1 MLQSI
6 FDFGQTR
13 STFWQKCDKG
23 LLDEQNELLEH
34 EFLVGSKE
42 RLIKKKFLVMSQ
54 NAIFRVSVQDLKQ
67 APLMTM
73 HVQFI
78 ETSADNFVQLNSD
91 EQLFGFHLSYQ
102 GKSLEIFTP
111 DKQNYDIWKS
121 HFRRFAILKNFHE
134 AFSVSKMIG
143 KGSFAKVYSAIK
155 KENNI
160 QYAIKAFSKIFMSQ
174 QSKGIESL
182 LNEIKLMR
190 KLNHPNIVKLYEVHE
205 TTNSIYFVLD
215 MIQGGELLQRVRETG
230 FLPAE
235 TMQKLAFN
243 LISALSHM
251 HENRII
257 HRDLKPEN
265 LLLRSTENNYEIIL
279 ADFGLATNL
288 DEEPLFK
295 RCGTP
300 GFVAPEILEY
310 IDGSEFYSDKCDV
323 FSAGIIF
330 YLLITGNT
338 PFVGNDQKSILK
350 NNKQCEIDFKEHH
363 FKLAPIQMQDLIQSM
378 LQKKVSYRLS
388 SQECMRHPYFKQL
401 VKEYQVQIDKYQNNL
416 LGYSELK
423 NAIKIGTQELE
434 QRSPLNFN
442 SSESISSNI
451 SQNRQDQ
458 RKSSIIVGA
467 SKFSQYSAKLSK
479 QNSREIAD
487 IPLKQE
493 PRKPRDLH
501 RLALTNSQLKQI
513 ANNQFENVEDP
524 TAEDCNV
531 GIMVRQYN
539 STRQIRIPD
548 NTLKIKECNT
558 PTMQKQL

>member
-6 FDFGQTR
+6 FDFGQTT
-13 STFWQKCDKG
+13 STFWQQCDKA

-54 NAIFRVSVQDLKQ
+54 DSIFRISLSNLKR
-67 APLMTM
+67 APLLTM

-78 ETSADNFVQLNSD
+78 EASSDNFVQLNSD
-91 EQLFGFHLSYQ
+91 EQLYGFHLSYQ
-102 GKSLEIFTP
+102 GKSLEIFTA
-111 DKQNYDIWKS
+111 DKINYDIWKS
-121 HFRRFAILKNFHE
+121 HFKRFTILDNFHE
-134 AFSVSKMIG
+134 AYSVSKMIG
-143 KGSFAKVYSAIK
+143 KGSFAKVYQATK
-155 KENNI
+155 KENNN
-160 QYAIKAFSKIFMSQ
+160 QYAIKAFSKAYMQQ
-174 QSKGIESL
+174 QSKGIESM

-205 TTNSIYFVLD
+205 TTNSVYFVLD

-300 GFVAPEILEY
+300 GFVAPEILDY
-310 IDGSEFYSDKCDV
+310 IDGQEFYTDKCDV

-338 PFVGNDQKSILK
+338 PFIGTDQKSILK

-401 VKEYQVQIDKYQNNL
+401 VKEYKVQIDKYQNNL
-416 LGYSELK
+416 LGYQEIQ
-423 NAIKIGTQELE
+423 NARKIGTQDLE

-442 SSESISSNI
+442 SSDSISSNI

-458 RKSSIIVGA
+458 RKSSIVVGA
-467 SKFSQYSAKLSK
+467 SKFSQYSARLSK
-479 QNSREIAD
+479 QNSREISD

-493 PRKPRDLH
+493 PKKARDLH

-513 ANNQFENVEDP
+513 ALNQFDNVEDP

-531 GIMVRQYN
+531 GVMVRQYN

-558 PTMQKQL
+558 PTMQKQQ

>member
-6 FDFGQTR
+6 FDFGQTT
-13 STFWQKCDKG
+13 STFWKQCDKA

-54 NAIFRVSVQDLKQ
+54 DSLFRVSLSNLKK
-67 APLMTM
+67 APLLTM

-78 ETSADNFVQLNSD
+78 EASSDNFVQLNSD
-91 EQLFGFHLSYQ
+91 EQLLGFHLSYQ
-102 GKSLEIFTP
+102 GKSLEIFTA
-111 DKQNYDIWKS
+111 DKISYDIWKS
-121 HFRRFAILKNFHE
+121 HFKRFAILDNFHE
-134 AFSVSKMIG
+134 AFQVSKMIG
-143 KGSFAKVYSAIK
+143 KGSFAKVYQATK
-155 KENNI
+155 KETNT
-160 QYAIKAFSKIFMSQ
+160 QYAIKAFSKAYMQ
-174 QSKGIESL
+174 QQAKGIESM
-182 LNEIKLMR
+182 LNEIKIMR
-190 KLNHPNIVKLYEVHE
+190 RLNHPNIVKLYEVHE
-205 TTNSIYFVLD
+205 TANSVYFVLD
-215 MIQGGELLQRVRETG
+215 MIQGGELLSRVRETG

-235 TMQKLAFN
+235 TVQKLAFN
-243 LISALSHM
+243 LVSALSHM
-251 HENRII
+251 HENRVI

-288 DEEPLFK
+288 DEEHLFK

-310 IDGSEFYSDKCDV
+310 TEGQEFYTDKCDV
-323 FSAGIIF
+323 FSAGIIL

-338 PFVGNDQKSILK
+338 PFIGIDQKSILK
-350 NNKQCEIDFKEHH
+350 NNKECEIDFKEPH

-401 VKEYQVQIDKYQNNL
+401 VKEYKVQIEKYQSNL
-416 LGYSELK
+416 QCYQDIQ
-423 NAIKIGTQELE
+423 NARKIGTQDLE

-442 SSESISSNI
+442 SSDSISSNI

-458 RKSSIIVGA
+458 RKTSIVAGA
-467 SKFSQYSAKLSK
+467 SKFSQYSARLSK
-479 QNSREIAD
+479 QNSREISD

-493 PRKPRDLH
+493 SKKSRDLH

-513 ANNQFENVEDP
+513 AFNQFDNVEDP

-531 GIMVRQYN
+531 GVMVRQYN

-558 PTMQKQL
+558 PTMQKQQ

>member
-6 FDFGQTR
+6 FDFGQTT
-13 STFWQKCDKG
+13 STFWQQCDKA

-54 NAIFRVSVQDLKQ
+54 DSIFRISLSNLKR
-67 APLMTM
+67 APLLTM

-78 ETSADNFVQLNSD
+78 EASSDNFVQLNSD
-91 EQLFGFHLSYQ
+91 EQLYGFHLSYQ
-102 GKSLEIFTP
+102 GKSLEIFTA
-111 DKQNYDIWKS
+111 DKINYDIWKS
-121 HFRRFAILKNFHE
+121 HFKRFTILDNFHE
-134 AFSVSKMIG
+134 AYSVSKMIG
-143 KGSFAKVYSAIK
+143 KGSFAKVYQATK
-155 KENNI
+155 KENNN
-160 QYAIKAFSKIFMSQ
+160 QYAIKAFSKAYMQQ
-174 QSKGIESL
+174 QSKGIESM

-205 TTNSIYFVLD
+205 TINSVYFVLD

-300 GFVAPEILEY
+300 GFVAPEILDY
-310 IDGSEFYSDKCDV
+310 IDGQEFYTDKCDV

-338 PFVGNDQKSILK
+338 PFIGTDQKSILK

-401 VKEYQVQIDKYQNNL
+401 VKEYKVQIDKYQNNL
-416 LGYSELK
+416 QGYQEIQ
-423 NAIKIGTQELE
+423 NARKIGTQELE

-442 SSESISSNI
+442 SSDSISSNI

-458 RKSSIIVGA
+458 RKSSIVVGA
-467 SKFSQYSAKLSK
+467 SKFSQYSARLSK
-479 QNSREIAD
+479 QNSREISD

-493 PRKPRDLH
+493 PKKARDLH

-513 ANNQFENVEDP
+513 ALNQFDNVEDP

-531 GIMVRQYN
+531 GVMVRQYN

-558 PTMQKQL
+558 PTMQKQQ

>member
-6 FDFGQTR
+6 FDFGQTT
-13 STFWQKCDKG
+13 STFWKQCDKA

-54 NAIFRVSVQDLKQ
+54 DSLFRVSLSNLKK
-67 APLMTM
+67 APLLTM

-78 ETSADNFVQLNSD
+78 EASTDNFVQLNSD
-91 EQLFGFHLSYQ
+91 EQLLGFHLSYQ
-102 GKSLEIFTP
+102 GKSLEIFTA
-111 DKQNYDIWKS
+111 DKISYDIWKS
-121 HFRRFAILKNFHE
+121 HFKRFAILDNFHE
-134 AFSVSKMIG
+134 AFQVSKMIG
-143 KGSFAKVYSAIK
+143 KGSFAKVYQATK
-155 KENNI
+155 KETNT
-160 QYAIKAFSKIFMSQ
+160 QYAIKAFSKAYMQ
-174 QSKGIESL
+174 QQAKGIESM
-182 LNEIKLMR
+182 LNEIKIMR
-190 KLNHPNIVKLYEVHE
+190 RLNHPNIVKLYEVHE

-235 TMQKLAFN
+235 TVQKLAFN
-243 LISALSHM
+243 LVSALSHM
-251 HENRII
+251 HENRVI

-288 DEEPLFK
+288 DEEHLFK

-310 IDGSEFYSDKCDV
+310 VEGQEFYTDKCDV
-323 FSAGIIF
+323 FSAGIIL

-338 PFVGNDQKSILK
+338 PFIGVDQKSILK
-350 NNKQCEIDFKEHH
+350 NNKECEIDFKEPH

-401 VKEYQVQIDKYQNNL
+401 VKEYKVQIEKYQSNL
-416 LGYSELK
+416 QCYQEIQ
-423 NAIKIGTQELE
+423 NARKIGTQDLE

-442 SSESISSNI
+442 SSDSISSNI

-458 RKSSIIVGA
+458 RKTSIVAGA
-467 SKFSQYSAKLSK
+467 SKFSQYSARLSK
-479 QNSREIAD
+479 QNSREISD

-493 PRKPRDLH
+493 QKKSKDLH

-513 ANNQFENVEDP
+513 AFNQFDNVEDP

-531 GIMVRQYN
+531 GVMVRQYN

-548 NTLKIKECNT
+548 NTLQIKECNT
-558 PTMQKQL
+558 PTMQKQQ

>member
-1 MLQSI
+1 MQQSI
-6 FDFGQTR
+6 FDFGQTT
-13 STFWQKCDKG
+13 SKFWQNCDKD

-34 EFLVGSKE
+34 EFLVSSKQ
-42 RLIKKKFLVMSQ
+42 RQIKKMFLVMSQ
-54 NAIFRVSVQDLKQ
+54 NAIFRISVQDLKQ

-78 ETSADNFVQLNSD
+78 ERQSDNFVQLNSD
-91 EQLFGFHLSYQ
+91 EQLFGFQLSYQ
-102 GKSLEIFTP
+102 GKNIEIFTS
-111 DKQNYDIWKS
+111 DKLNYDIWKC
-121 HFRRFAILKNFHE
+121 HFRRFAILNNFHE
-134 AFSVSKMIG
+134 TFLVSKIIG

-155 KENNI
+155 KENNT
-160 QYAIKAFSKIFMSQ
+160 QYAIKAFSKIYMSQ
-174 QSKGIESL
+174 QSKGIESI
-182 LNEIKLMR
+182 LNEIKIMR
-190 KLNHPNIVKLYEVHE
+190 RLNHPNIVKLYEVHE
-205 TTNSIYFVLD
+205 TTNSVYFVLD
-215 MIQGGELLQRVRETG
+215 MIQGGELLSRVREIG
-230 FLPAE
+230 FLPAQ

-251 HENRII
+251 HDNRII

-265 LLLRSTENNYEIIL
+265 LLFRSTENNYEIIL
-279 ADFGLATNL
+279 ADFGLATSL
-288 DEEPLFK
+288 EEEPLFK

-300 GFVAPEILEY
+300 GFVAPEVLDY
-310 IDGSEFYSDKCDV
+310 IDGQEFYSDKCDV

-338 PFVGNDQKSILK
+338 PFVGNDQRSILK
-350 NNKQCEIDFKEHH
+350 KNKQGDIDFKEHH

-401 VKEYQVQIDKYQNNL
+401 VKEYKISIEKYQNNL
-416 LGYSELK
+416 LGYQEFN
-423 NAIKIGTQELE
+423 NAIKMGTQEIE

-479 QNSREIAD
+479 QNSREITD

-493 PRKPRDLH
+493 SRKPRDLH

-513 ANNQFENVEDP
+513 ANNQFENIEDP
-524 TAEDCNV
+524 TAEDNNI

-548 NTLKIKECNT
+548 NTLKIKQCNT